1 MVDLRVGNCTDIL
14 DDLIE
19 ENKKVDLIITS
30 PPYNLGMKQ
39 SMNKDVIV
47 SYNKYTDDLEYKD
60 YINWQVD
67 ILNKCYELL
76 TDRGL
81 LYYNHKERHYKNNY
95 FNPINVVQ
103 SSKLK
108 PLQTIIWNRLSG
120 MNFNIGRYVNSYEQI
135 IVAYKNEN
143 TYMRI
148 NKSAE
153 KYFDV
158 WNIQPTSNYM
168 QVATFPLE
176 LPERIIRGYNNYDNL
191 VVLDPFMG
199 SGTTG
204 VACKKLGVD
213 FIGIELDDL
222 YFNNARKR
230 IEETDESGYFIMHPH
245 KQNKLW

>member
-1 MVDLRVGNCTDIL
+1 
-14 DDLIE
+14 
-19 ENKKVDLIITS
+19 
-30 PPYNLGMKQ
+30 
-39 SMNKDVIV
+39 
-47 SYNKYTDDLEYKD
+47 
-60 YINWQVD
+60 
-67 ILNKCYELL
+67 
-76 TDRGL
+76 
-81 LYYNHKERHYKNNY
+81 
-95 FNPINVVQ
+95 
-103 SSKLK
+103 
-108 PLQTIIWNRLSG
+108 
-120 MNFNIGRYVNSYEQI
+120 MNFNIGRYVNSYEQV

-158 WNIQPTSNYM
+158 WNIQPTPNYM

-176 LPERIIRGYNNYDNL
+176 LPERIIRGYNNYDDL